1 MERSKLLLRGDNVG
15 AGLKHIFYT
24 MIHPVNG
31 FDQVKWEKK
40 GSVIACCVI
49 LFVFFLTNV
58 FDQVL
63 TGFIFNTYNPDR
75 ISVPSI
81 FLISMGGFAII
92 YISNWAAGSLQF
104 SEGEN
109 RDIFITL
116 CYTLVPYTFFKLVH
130 ILLTNFA
137 NLEVQAFLT
146 ALIVIG
152 LLWSGM
158 ILIVGMY
165 YIHQFSF
172 GGLLVNLLLTVIG
185 VAIILFLLLLGYSL
199 VQQII
204 TFVVTIY
211 NEIVFRL

>member
-1 MERSKLLLRGDNVG
+1 MLKTKERLSDVP
-15 AGLKHIFYT
+15 AGLRHIFYT

-31 FDQVKWEKK
+31 FDQIKWEKK
-40 GSVIACCVI
+40 GSVIACVI
-49 LFVFFLTNV
+49 ILLVFFLTNV

-63 TGFIFNTYNPDR
+63 TGFIFNTVNPDR

-81 FLISMGGFAII
+81 LLITMGGFAIAFI
-92 YISNWAAGSLQF
+92 ANWAAGSLMF
-104 SEGEN
+104 SEGET

-116 CYTLVPYTFFKLVH
+116 CYTLVPYIIARLLV

-137 NLEVQAFLT
+137 NAEMQAFLT
-146 ALIVIG
+146 AILVIG
-152 LLWSGM
+152 FLWSGF

-165 YIHQFSF
+165 YIHQFTF
-172 GGLLVNLLLTVIG
+172 GSLLLNLLLTVIG
-185 VAIILFLLLLGYSL
+185 IAIILFLLLLGYSL
-199 VQQII
+199 IQQII

>member
-1 MERSKLLLRGDNVG
+1 MLKTKERLSDVP

-31 FDQVKWEKK
+31 FDQIKWEKK
-40 GSVIACCVI
+40 GSVIACLFI
-49 LFVFFLTNV
+49 LLVFFFTNV

-63 TGFIFNTYNPDR
+63 TGFIFNTVNPDR

-81 FLISMGGFAII
+81 LLITMGGFAIAFVA
-92 YISNWAAGSLQF
+92 NWAAGSLMF
-104 SEGEN
+104 SEGET

-116 CYTLVPYTFFKLVH
+116 CYTLVPYILAKLVV
-130 ILLTNFA
+130 ILLSNFA
-137 NLEVQAFLT
+137 NAEVQAFLT
-146 ALIVIG
+146 AILVIG
-152 LLWSGM
+152 LMWSGF

-165 YIHQFSF
+165 YIHQFTF
-172 GGLLVNLLLTVIG
+172 GSLLLNLLLTVIG
-185 VAIILFLLLLGYSL
+185 IAIILFLLLLGYSL
-199 VQQII
+199 IQQII

>member
-1 MERSKLLLRGDNVG
+1 MLKTKERLADVP
-15 AGLKHIFYT
+15 AGLRHIFYT

-31 FDQVKWEKK
+31 FDQIKWEKK
-40 GSVIACCVI
+40 GSVFACVI
-49 LFVFFLTNV
+49 ILLVFFLTNV

-63 TGFIFNTYNPDR
+63 TGFIFNTNNPDR

-81 FLISMGGFAII
+81 FLITMGGFAIAFI
-92 YISNWAAGSLQF
+92 ANWAAGSLMF
-104 SEGEN
+104 SEGET

-116 CYTLVPYTFFKLVH
+116 CYTLVPYIIARLLV

-137 NLEVQAFLT
+137 NAEVQAFLT
-146 ALIVIG
+146 ALLVIG
-152 LLWSGM
+152 LLWSGF

-165 YIHQFSF
+165 YIHQFTF
-172 GGLLVNLLLTVIG
+172 GSLLLNLLLTLISI
-185 VAIILFLLLLGYSL
+185 AIILFLLLLGYSL
-199 VQQII
+199 IQQII

>member
-1 MERSKLLLRGDNVG
+1 MERSKLMRQDVG
-15 AGLKHIFYT
+15 AGFRHIFYT

-31 FDQVKWEKK
+31 FDQIKWEKK
-40 GSVIACCVI
+40 GSMIACIGI
-49 LFVFFLTNV
+49 LLVFFLTNV
-58 FDQVL
+58 FEQVL
-63 TGFIFNTYNPDR
+63 TGFIFNTNNPDR

-81 FLISMGGFAII
+81 LLITMGGFAIV
-92 YISNWAAGSLQF
+92 YIANWAAGSLMF

-116 CYTLVPYTFFKLVH
+116 CYTLVPYIIARLLI
-130 ILLTNFA
+130 ILLSNFA
-137 NLEVQAFLT
+137 NAELSAFLN
-146 ALIVIG
+146 AILVIG
-152 LLWSGM
+152 YLWSGM
-158 ILIVGMY
+158 ILLVGMY
-165 YIHQFSF
+165 YIHQFTF
-172 GGLLVNLLLTVIG
+172 GSLLLNLLLTVIG

>member
-1 MERSKLLLRGDNVG
+1 MLKTKERLSDVP
-15 AGLKHIFYT
+15 AGLRHIFYT

-40 GSVIACCVI
+40 GSVVACVI
-49 LFVFFLTNV
+49 ILLVFFLTNV

-63 TGFIFNTYNPDR
+63 TGFIFNTVNPDR

-81 FLISMGGFAII
+81 LLITMGGFAIAFI
-92 YISNWAAGSLQF
+92 ANWAAGSLMF
-104 SEGEN
+104 SEGET

-116 CYTLVPYTFFKLVH
+116 CYTLVPYIIARLLV

-137 NLEVQAFLT
+137 NAEVQAFLT
-146 ALIVIG
+146 AILVIG
-152 LLWSGM
+152 FLWSGF

-165 YIHQFSF
+165 YIHQFTF
-172 GGLLVNLLLTVIG
+172 GSLLLNLLLTVIG
-185 VAIILFLLLLGYSL
+185 IAIILFLLLLGYSL
-199 VQQII
+199 IQQII
-204 TFVVTIY
+204 TFIVTIY